1 MPEPE
6 RYAALDLGSN
16 SFHLLLAEFRDQ
28 RMVRLHTDR
37 AMVRLAE
44 GLDEERNLDPAV
56 AERSLEALRRF
67 RPVLAELPA
76 DHIRCVGTNTLRAA
90 SNADGFM
97 ESAEAILGTPIEIIS
112 GIEEARLIYS
122 GVIAA
127 ASGPPRLRCA
137 VDIGGGST
145 ELVRGREVPH
155 QLQSLYM
162 GCVSFNRRFFPGG
175 AISDKSTNHFERA
188 FRAARAELQELHH
201 MAVDAEV
208 MGASGTVK
216 AVARVL
222 NGGEL
227 GDVERQP
234 LERLAAQVAATPHSD
249 QMQLPGL
256 EAERRPVFAA
266 GLAIL
271 HAIFCELDIQRMQ
284 ISSYAIREGIVHDLA
299 GRLHGG
305 DRRADT
311 VAALMYH
318 WQIDTAQARRVGD
331 SALELL
337 LQLRPHSGGAQRQ
350 RLRWAAQLHEIGLAL
365 SHSDFRKLGAYM
377 IEHADLAG
385 FSHSEQEYLA
395 HLLRNQRGRIKPPR
409 EHYGFHPNPDLL
421 LCLRLAGIVH
431 RDRTDRGLDGLQ
443 LDAALDGYRL
453 QATRDWLDRHPA
465 IGDLLDQEVEHW
477 REQPLALQLTV
488 NSDQLSVDDTDN

>member
-1 MPEPE
+1 MPE

-56 AERSLEALRRF
+56 AERALEALRRF
-67 RPVLAELPA
+67 RPVLAKLPS

-90 SNADGFM
+90 VNADGFM
-97 ESAEAILGTPIEIIS
+97 EAAEAILGAPIEIIS
-112 GIEEARLIYS
+112 GVEEARLIYS

-127 ASGPPRLRCA
+127 ASGPPRLRFA

-145 ELVRGREVPH
+145 ELVRGREVPQ

-175 AISDKSTNHFERA
+175 VISDKNTNHFERA
-188 FRAARAELQELHH
+188 FRAARAELQELQH
-201 MAVDAEV
+201 MAEGAEV

-222 NGGEL
+222 NDGEL
-227 GDVERQP
+227 GDIEREP
-234 LERLAAQVAATPHSD
+234 LERLAAQVAATAHSD

-271 HAIFCELDIQRMQ
+271 HAIFRELDIQRMRV
-284 ISSYAIREGIVHDLA
+284 SPYAIREGMVYDLA

-311 VAALMYH
+311 VAALMRR
-318 WQIDTAQARRVGD
+318 WQIDDAQARRVGD
-331 SALELL
+331 SAGELL
-337 LQLRPHSGGAQRQ
+337 RQLRPQSGVGQRQ
-350 RLRWAAQLHEIGLAL
+350 RLQWAAQLHEIGLAL
-365 SHSDFRKLGAYM
+365 SHNDFCKLGAYM

-409 EHYGFHPNPDLL
+409 KHYGFHPNPDLL
-421 LCLRLAGIVH
+421 LCLRLACILH
-431 RDRTDRGLDGLQ
+431 RDRTDRSADGLRLSAGLDR
-443 LDAALDGYRL
+443 YRL
-453 QATRDWLDRHPA
+453 QTTRDWLDDHPA
-465 IGDLLDQEVEHW
+465 IEELLYQEVEHW
-477 REQPLALQLTV
+477 QDQPLTLELSV
-488 NSDQLSVDDTDN
+488 NS

>member
-1 MPEPE
+1 MEPPLPQQPE

-37 AMVRLAE
+37 SMVRLAE

-56 AERSLEALRRF
+56 ARRALASLQRF
-67 RPVLAELPA
+67 RPVLAELPT
-76 DHIRCVGTNTLRAA
+76 DHIRVVGTNTLRAA
-90 SNADGFM
+90 ANADGFL
-97 ESAEAILGTPIEIIS
+97 ESAESILGAPIEIIS

-122 GVIAA
+122 GAMAA
-127 ASGPPRLRCA
+127 ADGPPRLRCV

-162 GCVSFNRRFFPGG
+162 GCVSFSKRFFADG
-175 AISDKSTNHFERA
+175 ILSTNTVNHFERA
-188 FRAARAELQELHH
+188 RRAARAELQELQHL
-201 MAVDAEV
+201 AESAEV
-208 MGASGTVK
+208 IGCSGTVK

-227 GDVERQP
+227 SEIRREDID
-234 LERLAAQVAATPHSD
+234 RLAEQAAGAKHIAD
-249 QMQLPGL
+249 LDLPNL
-256 EAERRPVFAA
+256 DEERRPVFAA

-271 HAIFCELDIQRMQ
+271 HGIFCELDIQYMQ
-284 ISSYAIREGIVHDLA
+284 VSPYAIREGIVHDLA

-311 VAALMYH
+311 VAAMMQR
-318 WQIDTAQARRVGD
+318 WQVDAAQARRVGD
-331 SALELL
+331 TALDLL
-337 LQLRPHSGGAQRQ
+337 HQLHPGIAIEQQQ

-385 FSHSEQEYLA
+385 FARSEQENLA
-395 HLLRNQRGRIKPPR
+395 HLLRNQRGRIRPPR
-409 EHYGFHPNPDLL
+409 EHYGFHPNPAPL
-421 LCLRLAGIVH
+421 LCLRLACIMH
-431 RDRTDRGLDGLQ
+431 RDRTERAASGFRLEARDDR
-443 LDAALDGYRL
+443 YRL
-453 QATRDWLDRHPA
+453 RIPQAWLGQNPA
-465 IGDLLDQEVEHW
+465 IEDLFYQEVEHW
-477 REQPLALQLTV
+477 QSQPLKLELDAI
-488 NSDQLSVDDTDN
+488 

>member
-1 MPEPE
+1 MVPDTE

-28 RMVRLHTDR
+28 RMVRLHTDK

-44 GLDEERNLDPAV
+44 GLDEKRNLDTAV
-56 AERSLEALRRF
+56 AERALDALHRF

-76 DHIRCVGTNTLRAA
+76 DHIRVVGTNTLRAA
-90 SNADGFM
+90 ANADGFL
-97 ESAEAILGTPIEIIS
+97 ESAESILGAPIEIIS

-122 GVIAA
+122 GVMAA
-127 ASGPPRLRCA
+127 ADGPPRLRCV

-145 ELVRGREVPH
+145 ELVRGYETPQ

-162 GCVSFNRRFFPGG
+162 GCVSFSKRFFADG
-175 AISDKSTNHFERA
+175 IVSSNSVNHFNRA
-188 FRAARAELQELHH
+188 HRAARAELQELQHL
-201 MAVDAEV
+201 AE
-208 MGASGTVK
+208 GAQVIGSSGTIK

-222 NGGEL
+222 YGGEL
-227 GDVERQP
+227 AEIKRQDIDK
-234 LERLAAQVAATPHSD
+234 LAAKVADAKHIAD
-249 QMQLPGL
+249 LDLPDL
-256 EAERRPVFAA
+256 DSERRPVFAA

-271 HAIFCELDIQRMQ
+271 HAIFCELDIQTMQ
-284 ISSYAIREGIVHDLA
+284 VSPYAIREGIVHDLA

-311 VAALMYH
+311 VAALMQL
-318 WQIDTAQARRVGD
+318 WQVGTAQAQRVGD
-331 SALELL
+331 TALALLHQLHPKTGSEEL
-337 LQLRPHSGGAQRQ
+337 Q

-385 FSHSEQEYLA
+385 FAKTEQEYLA
-395 HLLRNQRGRIKPPR
+395 YLLRNQRGRIKPPR

-421 LCLRLAGIVH
+421 LCLRLACIIH
-431 RDRTDRGLDGLQ
+431 RDRTDRGLDGIKLKAR
-443 LDAALDGYRL
+443 DNGYRL
-453 QATRDWLDRHPA
+453 RLPREWLDQNPA
-465 IGDLLDQEVEHW
+465 IEDLLRQEEEYW
-477 REQPLALQLTV
+477 QSQPQALEISEV
-488 NSDQLSVDDTDN
+488 

>member
-1 MPEPE
+1 MPQDSE

-56 AERSLEALRRF
+56 AGRALAALRRF
-67 RPVLAELPA
+67 QPVLAGLPV
-76 DHIRCVGTNTLRAA
+76 DHVRCVGTNTLRAA
-90 SNADGFM
+90 ANADGFL
-97 ESAEAILGTPIEIIS
+97 ESAESILGAPIEIIS

-122 GVIAA
+122 GVMAA
-127 ASGPPRLRCA
+127 ADGPPRMRCV

-145 ELVRGREVPH
+145 ELVRGQEVPL

-162 GCVSFNRRFFPGG
+162 GCVSFSRRFFADG
-175 AISDKSTNHFERA
+175 IVSNNTVNHFKRA
-188 FRAARAELQELHH
+188 FRAARAELQGLQHL
-201 MAVDAEV
+201 AEETEV
-208 MGASGTVK
+208 TGASGTVK
-216 AVARVL
+216 SVARVL

-227 GDVERQP
+227 SEIKREDID
-234 LERLAAQVAATPHSD
+234 RLAAKVAEARHIAD
-249 QMQLPGL
+249 LKLPNL
-256 EAERRPVFAA
+256 DEERRPVFAA

-271 HAIFCELDIQRMQ
+271 HAIFCELDIQSMQ
-284 ISSYAIREGIVHDLA
+284 VSPYAIREGIVHDLS

-311 VAALMYH
+311 VAALMQR
-318 WQIDTAQARRVGD
+318 WQVGTEQARRVGD
-331 SALELL
+331 TAQGLL
-337 LQLRPHSGGAQRQ
+337 RKLRIDCPFEERQ

-385 FSHSEQEYLA
+385 FSKTEQENLA

-421 LCLRLAGIVH
+421 LCLRLACIIH
-431 RDRTDRGLDGLQ
+431 RDHTDRDAEDLDLK
-443 LDAALDGYRL
+443 ARENGYRL
-453 QATRDWLDRHPA
+453 RLPQPWLDKNPA
-465 IGDLLDQEVEHW
+465 IEDLLSQEVEHW
-477 REQPLALQLTV
+477 ESQPLKLRLEAV
-488 NSDQLSVDDTDN
+488 